1 MAHASSP
8 SSVGGLVRS
17 AIDDVRELFRE
28 ELALAKAEIREE
40 VSKVTAGGTKLGV
53 AGVTLWFGAMF
64 ILTAAAL
71 GLSAALQWPPWAGFG
86 AVGLVLSIVGAV
98 AGASARR
105 SFREVRTL
113 PRTVGTIKETFQ

>member
-40 VSKVTAGGTKLGV
+40 ISRVSAGGAK
-53 AGVTLWFGAMF
+53 AGVSCVALWFGAMF
-64 ILTAAAL
+64 ILAAAAL
-71 GLSAALQWPPWAGFG
+71 GLSAALEWPAWAGFG
-86 AVGLVLSIVGAV
+86 IVGLALAIIGGA
-98 AGASARR
+98 AGLSARR
-105 SFREVRTL
+105 TFREVRTL